1 MKKKQ
6 AILAA
11 ATRLFSEKGFK
22 ETRMSEISKM
32 TGAAEGTIFYHFKSK
47 EELFLEIL
55 KNFKEDIIKEFTN
68 YSDTNSFENGIE
80 MAENVISFYLYLA
93 GSMEERFL
101 LLHRHDAYELAEVN
115 SRCREYLEA
124 IYNCFVDLLEQA
136 IVEGQKDGTIGKIS
150 ARKTAMILYAMV
162 DALVRFNTY
171 RLYDGGTLY
180 GDLMGACR
188 RILKSDTNC
197 GNRGKA

>member
-1 MKKKQ
+1 MKKKE

-22 ETRMSEISKM
+22 DTRMSEISKM
-32 TGAAEGTIFYHFKSK
+32 TGAAEGTIFYHFNSK

-55 KNFKEDIIKEFTN
+55 KKFKEDIIDEFKK
-68 YSDTNSFENGIE
+68 YSDSKSSKNGIKMVE
-80 MAENVISFYLYLA
+80 DVISFYLYLA

-101 LLHRHDAYELAEVN
+101 LLHRHDAYELAKMN

-124 IYNCFVDLLEQA
+124 IYNCFVELLEQA
-136 IVEGQKDGTIGKIS
+136 ILEGRKDGTIREVS

-171 RLYDGGTLY
+171 RLYDAGTLY
-180 GDLMGACR
+180 GDLIGACR
-188 RILKSDTNC
+188 RILKSDAN
-197 GNRGKA
+197 